1 MKNIF
6 HLTELREKG
15 EWLGWAGLGW
25 SGGVAAT
32 SKHRNTNMEYF
43 ARPVVSVAP
52 GPTFH
57 TMSPVI
63 FIVAILM
70 YLHSP
75 GSSTRTLAQGYDSSV
90 SSAVLC
96 LTTATFKLII
106 GSEL

>member
-25 SGGVAAT
+25 AGRVAAT

-75 GSSTRTLAQGYDSSV
+75 GSSTLAQGYNV
-90 SSAVLC
+90 SSLQCSLC

>member
-15 EWLGWAGLGW
+15 EWLGWAGPAGW
-25 SGGVAAT
+25 RQHQNIVTQTWNILPG
-32 SKHRNTNMEYF
+32 
-43 ARPVVSVAP
+43 PVVSVAP
-52 GPTFH
+52 GPTFR

-75 GSSTRTLAQGYDSSV
+75 GSSTLAQGYDSSV
-90 SSAVLC
+90 SSAVCVSLQQH
-96 LTTATFKLII
+96 
-106 GSEL
+106 SNS

>member
-1 MKNIF
+1 MA
-6 HLTELREKG
+6 G
-15 EWLGWAGLGW
+15 LGWAGR
-25 SGGVAAT
+25 VAAT

-52 GPTFH
+52 GPTFR

-75 GSSTRTLAQGYDSSV
+75 GSSTRTVTQDYDSS
-90 SSAVLC
+90 SLQCSLC